1 MTCGMIRKPVAF
13 GTIADRRRCGLIA
26 DIHLFADEWISF
38 PGRHVGYQ
46 IPL

>member
-1 MTCGMIRKPVAF
+1 MIRKPVAF
-13 GTIADRRRCGLIA
+13 GTNADRRRCGLIA
-26 DIHLFADEWISF
+26 DRLHLFADQWIGF